1 MKPRFWFASLGL
13 VSVIALAG
21 HASFA
26 ADDAMIEQ
34 GEKVFKKCMACHT
47 LEEGGKSKTGPNLF
61 GVIGRP
67 AGTFEGFKYS
77 DAMKNSGIVWDEQ
90 KLADYL
96 KDPKAYVPGNK
107 MAFKGV
113 TDEAD
118 RLAVI
123 AYLKHESTEK

>member
-1 MKPRFWFASLGL
+1 MKARFWFASLGL
-13 VSVIALAG
+13 LLLIALAG
-21 HASFA
+21 HSGFA

-34 GEKVFKKCMACHT
+34 GEKVFKKCKVCHT
-47 LEEGGKSKTGPNLF
+47 LEVSGKSKTGPNLF

-67 AGTFEGFKYS
+67 AGVFEGFKYS
-77 DAMKNSGIVWDEQ
+77 DAMKNSGITWDEQ

-113 TDEAD
+113 ADEAD

-123 AYLKHESTEK
+123 AYLKHETMPE